1 MKALLLAGGKGTRL
15 RPYTAVLPKPLMPI
29 GEFPILDIVIR
40 QLKAAGITDI
50 VISVGYLSQLIESYF
65 GDGERWGV
73 GISYSREETPLGTA
87 GPISLL
93 ENIEE
98 PFLVMN
104 GDILTDL
111 HFASFCNTHKAS
123 NSLATVAMYK
133 KKIKV
138 ELGTLKC
145 NRDMHIIDYI
155 EKPTLE
161 YDVSTG
167 IYMFS
172 PRIKDYLVYNQRLD
186 LPDLIRKL
194 IDNGESV
201 CGYPLEGLWFD
212 LGRKEDYE
220 EINERYSGDI
230 ELTFI
235 GGQSA
240 PFSG

>member
-15 RPYTAVLPKPLMPI
+15 RPYTTVLPKPLMPI
-29 GEFPILDIVIR
+29 GEFPILEIVIR
-40 QLKAAGITDI
+40 QLKAAGISDI

-65 GDGERWGV
+65 GDGERWGAD
-73 GISYSREETPLGTA
+73 ITYSREASPLGTA

-93 ENIEE
+93 QDVDE

-111 HFASFCNTHKAS
+111 NFSDFCKSHQSGSAI
-123 NSLATVAMYK
+123 ATVAMYK
-133 KKIKV
+133 KKIKI
-138 ELGTLKC
+138 ELGTLEC
-145 NRDMHIIDYI
+145 NNDMSIVGYI

-172 PRIKDYLVYNQRLD
+172 PRVKDYLKYNQRLD

-194 IDNGESV
+194 IDNGETV
-201 CGYPLEGLWFD
+201 RGYPLNGLWFD

-220 EINERYSGDI
+220 EINERYSGEI
-230 ELTFI
+230 ERMFV
-235 GGQSA
+235 GG
-240 PFSG
+240 